1 MAYKTTL
8 DSSVQVSIKLGDIV
22 NKQISTMTVVRKRER
37 SLKEA
42 KFQQTV
48 IDQGLSYDAQLEYR
62 KQQLAEEK
70 KAPGAVDE
78 EYLSTIEGS
87 IKDIRKLIKF
97 QKIRNNY
104 LENYE
109 SLKTGKI
116 NLAQHLSYLQDQYN
130 AESDETVRT
139 ELRDEISKVRIE
151 IGTSEVNTL
160 NNRVLLAQKDGTVNL
175 LNTVINEVVNRKAFA
190 DLAGNS
196 EESSAWDVSL
206 AALKKQLNETEV
218 SNSLHDIDFKVS
230 QYGGSSIQKLDML
243 NNQIS
248 TADGNSPITI
258 NGTRYNSAKDYWTG
272 TRDAYINGIGAT
284 GNFQSFFNDFEK
296 EVQSKIDTVSK
307 VNKFGFVP
315 VSTLEGI
322 QNDYNN
328 LSNRSEFVNV
338 NTKLTAS
345 KVLALSYGV
354 EKSANALITSATE
367 ALQLKTGQDALKSLQ
382 LKFGIDTTGKQFEL
396 QGKIISK
403 GSELPAIKNAAEQL
417 KEVGAET
424 PSEELPIGTDPES
437 LFKANNQPTIIPVNN
452 AKQPEATPTPS
463 APPAETV
470 VVPEFDEYVIK
481 SGDTLSGIAQTKLG
495 DSKRFKELASLNNL
509 ADPNKIVA
517 GAKLKI
523 PKK

>member
-1 MAYKTTL
+1 
-8 DSSVQVSIKLGDIV
+8 
-22 NKQISTMTVVRKRER
+22 
-37 SLKEA
+37 
-42 KFQQTV
+42 
-48 IDQGLSYDAQLEYR
+48 
-62 KQQLAEEK
+62 
-70 KAPGAVDE
+70 
-78 EYLSTIEGS
+78 
-87 IKDIRKLIKF
+87 
-97 QKIRNNY
+97 
-104 LENYE
+104 
-109 SLKTGKI
+109 
-116 NLAQHLSYLQDQYN
+116 
-130 AESDETVRT
+130 
-139 ELRDEISKVRIE
+139 
-151 IGTSEVNTL
+151 
-160 NNRVLLAQKDGTVNL
+160 
-175 LNTVINEVVNRKAFA
+175 
-190 DLAGNS
+190 
-196 EESSAWDVSL
+196 
-206 AALKKQLNETEV
+206 
-218 SNSLHDIDFKVS
+218 
-230 QYGGSSIQKLDML
+230 ML

-396 QGKIISK
+396 QGRIISK
-403 GSELPAIKNAAEQL
+403 GSELPGIKNATDLL
-417 KEVGAET
+417 KDVGAET
-424 PSEELPIGTDPES
+424 PSEELLPGTEPES
-437 LFKANNQPTIIPVNN
+437 VFKANNQPTIIPVNN
-452 AKQPEATPTPS
+452 SKQPEATPTPS
-463 APPAETV
+463 ATPAPEPEII
-470 VVPEFDEYVIK
+470 PEFDEYVIK
-481 SGDTLSGIAQTKLG
+481 SGDTLSGIAQSKLG